1 MVEDDQTL
9 FSISRLAKMLH
20 VHPQTL
26 RFYERAGFVKP
37 IRTRGETRLYSHQ
50 DIAQLRLI
58 LYLTRDMGVNLAGVE
73 IILRMQHQLEH
84 VRGEIEHL
92 RQLLVEVALAILSH
106 GHVQPGFSP
115 QSAAQSVEM
124 KDLQVCVRLQPSAQV
139 GG

>member
-9 FSISRLAKMLH
+9 FSISRIAKMLH
-20 VHPQTL
+20 VHSQTL
-26 RFYERAGFVKP
+26 RFYERVGFVKP
-37 IRTRGETRLYSHQ
+37 VRTRGETRLYSHQ

-92 RQLLVEVALAILSH
+92 RQQLADCVQQNGTERVQTQALMKATPRKLVKV
-106 GHVQPGFSP
+106 
-115 QSAAQSVEM
+115 
-124 KDLQVCVRLQPSAQV
+124 K
-139 GG
+139 

>member
-9 FSISRLAKMLH
+9 FSISRIAKMLH

-26 RFYERAGFVKP
+26 RFYERVGFVKP

-84 VRGEIEHL
+84 VRGEIEPL
-92 RQLLVEVALAILSH
+92 RQLLADCVQQNGTERVQTQAL
-106 GHVQPGFSP
+106 
-115 QSAAQSVEM
+115 M
-124 KDLQVCVRLQPSAQV
+124 KATPRKLVKVK
-139 GG
+139 